1 MKRVLIFSTNRAL
14 IKSWLPVLQLVYI
27 VTKTDNTES
36 DLEADVVII
45 DAQKIEDNKNLLSI
59 FNKDVTRCLIVGK
72 DWPEQCQINAL
83 TQGAAGYCES
93 SESPRLILQALEQ
106 VLKGDIW
113 ISRHLVPKV
122 IGSLIKMKNVDLE
135 KTKPLPP
142 NESIKRLSS
151 LSTREMDVAKMI
163 EAGKNNKTIASTLH
177 ISERTVKAHLTSI
190 YKKLNVPSRLHLA
203 IFIKE
208 LS

>member
-1 MKRVLIFSTNRAL
+1 VKQVLIFSTNRAL
-14 IKSWLPVLQLVYI
+14 IKSWLPILQLVYH
-27 VTKTDNTES
+27 VSKTDSVDS
-36 DLEADVVII
+36 DLTADVIII
-45 DAQKIEDNKNLLSI
+45 DSQKIEDNKNLLSV
-59 FNKDVTRCLIVGK
+59 FNKELTRCLIVGQE
-72 DWPEQCQINAL
+72 WPEQNQIKAL

-93 SESPRLILQALEQ
+93 SESPQLILQALEQ
-106 VLKGDIW
+106 VLKGDVW

-122 IGSLIKMKNVDLE
+122 IGSLIKMKSAKPEN
-135 KTKPLPP
+135 TKPLPP

-151 LSTREMDVAKMI
+151 LSAREMDVAKMI
-163 EAGKNNKTIASTLH
+163 ESGKNNKTIASTLH

-190 YKKLNVPSRLHLA
+190 FKKLDVPSRLHLA

>member
-14 IKSWLPVLQLVYI
+14 IKSWLPVLQLVYL
-27 VTKTDNTES
+27 VSKTDSVDS
-36 DLEADVVII
+36 DLVADVVII
-45 DAQKIEDNKNLLSI
+45 DSQKIEDNKNLLSV
-59 FNKDVTRCLIVGK
+59 FNKELTRCLIVGK
-72 DWPEQCQINAL
+72 DWSEQCQIDAL

-93 SESPRLILQALEQ
+93 SEPPRLILQALEQ

-122 IGSLIKMKNVDLE
+122 IGSLIKMKGAEPEE
-135 KTKPLPP
+135 KKPLPP
-142 NESIKRLSS
+142 SESIARLSS
-151 LSTREMDVAKMI
+151 LSAREMDVAKMI
-163 EAGKNNKTIASTLH
+163 EEGKNNKTIASALN
-177 ISERTVKAHLTSI
+177 ISERTVKAHLTSV